1 MSYRKDRLDQIIIII
16 GNFFSNNKNLIQPM
30 TVIYPDMLFT
40 VMLALDH
47 VHPVIAVYPET
58 T

>member
-1 MSYRKDRLDQIIIII
+1 
-16 GNFFSNNKNLIQPM
+16 M

-47 VHPVIAVYPET
+47 VHPVIAVYSET
-58 T
+58 ST